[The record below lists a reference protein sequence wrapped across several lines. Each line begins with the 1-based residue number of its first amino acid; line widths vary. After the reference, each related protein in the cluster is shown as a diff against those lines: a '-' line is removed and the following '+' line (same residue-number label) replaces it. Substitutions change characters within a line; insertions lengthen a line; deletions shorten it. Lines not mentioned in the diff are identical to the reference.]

1 MLVPLH
7 VAPAR
12 SGEQRGTNSRS
23 HKRETISF
31 ARTRGPKSV
40 SLKCR
45 KSVTIKIQKLTL
57 NFSLGNY
64 PFALFRR
71 TQWPAFCRSSVSVR
85 CAAGHYVGH
94 FERYAFLCISIGCVF
109 CCVFDWAFCWV
120 FCSTESV
127 LCCVFCCSPC
137 VLYSLLS
144 TGYTVLSLPARW
156 PRSID
161 GLL

>member
-1 MLVPLH
+1 MWPRLGLASSEGPIRE
-7 VAPAR
+7 AIK
-12 SGEQRGTNSRS
+12 ETI
-23 HKRETISF
+23 RETISF

-94 FERYAFLCISIGCVF
+94 FERYAFLLLCISIGCVF

-120 FCSTESV
+120 FCTL
-127 LCCVFCCSPC
+127 LCFLLR
-137 VLYSLLS
+137 VLYSLPS
-144 TGYTVLSLPARW
+144 TGYTVLSLPAR
-156 PRSID
+156 
-161 GLL
+161 